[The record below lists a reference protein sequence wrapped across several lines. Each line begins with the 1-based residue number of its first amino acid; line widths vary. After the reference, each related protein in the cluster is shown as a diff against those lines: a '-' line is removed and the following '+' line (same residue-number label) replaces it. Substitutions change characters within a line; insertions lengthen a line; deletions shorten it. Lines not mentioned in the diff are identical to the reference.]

1 MTQGASRAAAISGIV
16 LFDLSGKVA
25 IVTGGNGG
33 IGLGI
38 ARGIAAA
45 GAAVAIVG
53 RDRAKSDGAVAELRA
68 AGADA
73 ERFDADLLDGEAVV
87 SVVRAVSER
96 FGGVDVLVA
105 NAGMNSRRRPEDY
118 TMELWDSIIDT
129 NLGSVFA
136 CCQAVYPTMKQ
147 RGGGK
152 IITIGSMTS
161 IFGFSVGAPYSA
173 SKGAVV
179 QLTKSLACA
188 WASDAIQVNCILPG
202 FIDTALTRDAR
213 RDVDD
218 LEQRVVDRT
227 PAGRWGSPDDI
238 AGAAVF
244 FASAASDF
252 VTGAALPVDG
262 GYSSFMA

>member
-1 MTQGASRAAAISGIV
+1 VPISGIV

-25 IVTGGNGG
+25 VVTGGNGG

-38 ARGIAAA
+38 ARGLANA
-45 GAAVAIVG
+45 GAAIAIVG
-53 RDRAKSDGAVAELRA
+53 RDRAKSDAAADELRET
-68 AGADA
+68 GANA
-73 ERFDADLLDGEAVV
+73 EAFIADLLEPDAAH
-87 SVVRAVSER
+87 SVVRAVGER

-105 NAGMNSRRRPEDY
+105 NAGTNTRRRPEDY
-118 TMELWDSIIDT
+118 TMELWDSIVAL

-136 CCQAVYPTMKQ
+136 CCQAVYPMMKR

-188 WASDAIQVNCILPG
+188 WAGDAIQVNCILPG
-202 FIDTALTRDAR
+202 FIDTALTQKAR
-213 RDVDD
+213 RDVGD
-218 LEQRVVDRT
+218 LEQRVIDRT
-227 PAGRWGSPDDI
+227 PAGRWGTPDDV

-244 FASAASDF
+244 LASAASDF

>member
-1 MTQGASRAAAISGIV
+1 M
-16 LFDLSGKVA
+16 A

-33 IGLGI
+33 IGFGI
-38 ARGIAAA
+38 ARGLADA

-53 RDRAKSDGAVAELRA
+53 RDTAKSDAAVAELRG
-68 AGADA
+68 AGANA
-73 ERFDADLLDGEAVV
+73 AAFTADLLDNEAVT
-87 SVVRAVSER
+87 SVVRAVGER

-105 NAGMNSRRRPEDY
+105 NAGTNTRRRPEDY
-118 TMELWDSIIDT
+118 TMELWDSIVDV

-136 CCQAVYPTMKQ
+136 CCQAVYPMMKR

-161 IFGFSVGAPYSA
+161 ILGFSVGAPYSA

-188 WASDAIQVNCILPG
+188 WAADAIQVNCILPG
-202 FIDTALTRDAR
+202 FIDTALTQKAR
-213 RDVDD
+213 RDVGD
-218 LEQRVVDRT
+218 LEQRVIDRT
-227 PAGRWGSPDDI
+227 PAGRWGTPDDC

-244 FASAASDF
+244 LASAASDF
-252 VTGAALPVDG
+252 VTGASLAVDG

>member
-1 MTQGASRAAAISGIV
+1 M

-38 ARGIAAA
+38 ARGLANA

-53 RDRAKSDGAVAELRA
+53 RDGAKSDAAVAELRE

-73 ERFDADLLDGEAVV
+73 DAFTADLRDGAAVL
-87 SVVRAVSER
+87 SVVGAVAER

-105 NAGMNSRRRPEDY
+105 NAGTNARRRPEDY
-118 TMELWDSIIDT
+118 TTELWDSIVDI

-136 CCQAVYPTMKQ
+136 CCQAVYPLMQ
-147 RGGGK
+147 RRGGGK

-188 WASDAIQVNCILPG
+188 WAADAIQVNCIVPG
-202 FIDTALTRDAR
+202 FIDTALTHQAR
-213 RDVDD
+213 RDVAD
-218 LEQRVVDRT
+218 LEQRVLDRT
-227 PAGRWGSPDDI
+227 PAGRWGSPDDV

-244 FASAASDF
+244 FASGASDF
-252 VTGAALPVDG
+252 VTGTALPVDG

>member
-1 MTQGASRAAAISGIV
+1 V

-25 IVTGGNGG
+25 VVTGGNGG

-38 ARGIAAA
+38 AYGLANA
-45 GAAVAIVG
+45 GAAVAIAG
-53 RDRAKSDGAVAELRA
+53 RDSAKSAAAVAGLRE

-73 ERFDADLLDGEAVV
+73 EAFTADLRDGGAITSMVLAIV
-87 SVVRAVSER
+87 ER

-105 NAGMNSRRRPEDY
+105 NAGTNTRRRPEDY
-118 TMELWDSIIDT
+118 TMELWDSIIDV

-136 CCQAVYPTMKQ
+136 CCQAVYPMMQ
-147 RGGGK
+147 RRGGGK

-188 WASDAIQVNCILPG
+188 WAADAIQVNCILPG
-202 FIDTALTRDAR
+202 FIDSALTRQAR
-213 RDVDD
+213 REVGG
-218 LEQRVVDRT
+218 LEQRVLDRT
-227 PAGRWGSPDDI
+227 PAGRWGSPDDV

-252 VTGAALPVDG
+252 VTGTALPVDG

>member
-1 MTQGASRAAAISGIV
+1 VT
-16 LFDLSGKVA
+16 FDLTGRVA

-38 ARGIAAA
+38 ARGLGEA

-53 RDRAKSDGAVAELRA
+53 RDAGKSDAAVAELRE

-73 ERFDADLLDGEAVV
+73 AAFTADLLDRSAVDAMV
-87 SVVRAVSER
+87 QAVAER
-96 FGGVDVLVA
+96 FGGVDILVA
-105 NAGMNSRRRPEDY
+105 NAGTNTRMRPEQY
-118 TMELWDSIIDT
+118 TMELWDAIVDT

-136 CCQAVYPTMKQ
+136 CCQAVFPMMRQ

-161 IFGFSVGAPYSA
+161 IFGFSVGAAYGA

-179 QLTKSLACA
+179 QLTKSLAVA
-188 WASDAIQVNCILPG
+188 WAADGIQVNCILPG
-202 FIDTALTRDAR
+202 FIDTALTQGAR
-213 RDVDD
+213 REVEG
-218 LEQRVVDRT
+218 LEQRVVERT
-227 PAGRWGSPDDI
+227 PAGRWGTPADV

-244 FASAASDF
+244 FAGKASDF
-252 VTGAALPVDG
+252 VTGTAVPVDG

>member
-1 MTQGASRAAAISGIV
+1 MP
-16 LFDLSGKVA
+16 FDLSGRVA

-38 ARGIAAA
+38 AHGLARA
-45 GAAVAIVG
+45 GAAVAVVG
-53 RDRAKSDGAVAELRA
+53 RDAAKSDAAVGELRA
-68 AGADA
+68 SGADA
-73 ERFDADLLDGEAVV
+73 AAFIADLLDPSAVAAMV
-87 SVVRAVSER
+87 AAVAER

-105 NAGMNSRRRPEDY
+105 NAGTNTRRRPEDY
-118 TMELWDSIIDT
+118 TMEQWDAVVDT

-136 CCQAVYPTMKQ
+136 CCQAVYPVMRR

-161 IFGFSVGAPYSA
+161 IFGFTLGAPYSA

-179 QLTKSLACA
+179 QLTKSLAAA
-188 WASDAIQVNCILPG
+188 WAADGIQVNCILPG
-202 FIDTALTRDAR
+202 FIDTALTRQAR
-213 RDVDD
+213 SDVAG
-218 LEQRVVDRT
+218 LEQRVVERT
-227 PAGRWGSPDDI
+227 PAGRWGTPDDV

-244 FASAASDF
+244 FAGPASDF
-252 VTGAALPVDG
+252 VTGTALPVDG

>member
-1 MTQGASRAAAISGIV
+1 VAARAAPISGIV
-16 LFDLSGKVA
+16 LFDLSGRVA

-38 ARGIAAA
+38 ARGLANA

-53 RDRAKSDGAVAELRA
+53 RDEAKSGSAVAELRET
-68 AGADA
+68 GADA
-73 ERFDADLLDGEAVV
+73 EAFSADLLDGDAVV
-87 SVVRAVSER
+87 SVVRAVAER

-105 NAGMNSRRRPEDY
+105 NAGTNTRRRPEDY
-118 TMELWDSIIDT
+118 TMELWDSIVDT

-136 CCQAVYPTMKQ
+136 CCQAVYPMMRR

-161 IFGFSVGAPYSA
+161 IFGFSLGAPYSA

-188 WASDAIQVNCILPG
+188 WAADAIQVNCILPG
-202 FIDTALTRDAR
+202 FIDTALTRESR
-213 RDVDD
+213 RDVVD
-218 LEQRVVDRT
+218 LEQRVIDRT
-227 PAGRWGSPDDI
+227 PAGRWGSPDDV
-238 AGAAVF
+238 AGTAVF

-252 VTGAALPVDG
+252 VTGTALAVDG

>member
-1 MTQGASRAAAISGIV
+1 MHV

-25 IVTGGNGG
+25 VVTGGNGG

-38 ARGIAAA
+38 ARGLANA

-53 RDRAKSDGAVAELRA
+53 RDRAKSDAAVAELRD

-73 ERFDADLLDGEAVV
+73 DAFTADLLDAGAVV
-87 SVVRAVSER
+87 SVVRAVAER

-105 NAGMNSRRRPEDY
+105 NAGTNTRRRPEEY
-118 TMELWDSIIDT
+118 TMELWDSIVDT

-136 CCQAVYPTMKQ
+136 SCQAVYPLMRE

-188 WASDAIQVNCILPG
+188 WAADRIQVNCILPG
-202 FIDTALTRDAR
+202 FIDTALTQDAR
-213 RDVDD
+213 REVQG

-227 PAGRWGSPDDI
+227 PAGRWGTTDDV

-252 VTGAALPVDG
+252 VTGTALPVDG

>member
-1 MTQGASRAAAISGIV
+1 V
-16 LFDLSGKVA
+16 HFDLTGRVA

-38 ARGIAAA
+38 ARGLGQA
-45 GAAVAIVG
+45 GAALAIVG
-53 RDRAKSDGAVAELRA
+53 RDAGKSDAAVAELRE

-73 ERFDADLLDGEAVV
+73 AAFTADLLDRRALDGMLQAVV
-87 SVVRAVSER
+87 ER
-96 FGGVDVLVA
+96 FGGVDILVA
-105 NAGMNSRRRPEDY
+105 NAGTNTRMRPEAY
-118 TMELWDSIIDT
+118 TMETWDTIVDT

-136 CCQAVYPTMKQ
+136 CCQAVYPMMRQ

-161 IFGFSVGAPYSA
+161 IFGFSVGAAYGA

-179 QLTKSLACA
+179 QLTKSLAVA
-188 WASDAIQVNCILPG
+188 WAADRIQVNCILPG
-202 FIDTALTRDAR
+202 FIDTALTQGAR
-213 RDVDD
+213 REVEG
-218 LEQRVVDRT
+218 LEQRVVERT
-227 PAGRWGSPDDI
+227 PAGRWGKPGDV

-252 VTGAALPVDG
+252 VTGTALPVDG

>member
-1 MTQGASRAAAISGIV
+1 MAV
-16 LFDLSGKVA
+16 
-25 IVTGGNGG
+25 VTGGNGG

-38 ARGIAAA
+38 AYGLANA
-45 GAAVAIVG
+45 GAAVAIAG
-53 RDRAKSDGAVAELRA
+53 RDSAKSAAAVAGLRE

-73 ERFDADLLDGEAVV
+73 EAFTADLRDGGAITSMVLAIV
-87 SVVRAVSER
+87 ER

-105 NAGMNSRRRPEDY
+105 NAGTNTRRRPEDY
-118 TMELWDSIIDT
+118 TMELWDSIIDV

-136 CCQAVYPTMKQ
+136 CCQAVYPMMQ
-147 RGGGK
+147 RRGGGK

-188 WASDAIQVNCILPG
+188 WAADAIQVNCILPG
-202 FIDTALTRDAR
+202 FIDSALTRQAR
-213 RDVDD
+213 REVGG
-218 LEQRVVDRT
+218 LEQRVLDRT
-227 PAGRWGSPDDI
+227 PAGRWGSPDDV

-252 VTGAALPVDG
+252 VTGTALPVDG

>member
-1 MTQGASRAAAISGIV
+1 MDCADSPIV

-33 IGLGI
+33 IGFGI
-38 ARGIAAA
+38 ARGLADA
-45 GAAVAIVG
+45 GAAVAIVA
-53 RDRAKSDGAVAELRA
+53 RDRAKSDAAVAGLRE

-73 ERFDADLLDGEAVV
+73 AAFNADLRDGDAIT
-87 SVVRAVSER
+87 SVVRAAVER
-96 FGGVDVLVA
+96 FGGVDILVA
-105 NAGMNSRRRPEDY
+105 NAGTNSRRRPEDY
-118 TMELWDSIIDT
+118 TMELWDSIVDV

-136 CCQAVYPTMKQ
+136 CCQAVYPLMQQ
-147 RGGGK
+147 RRGGK

-179 QLTKSLACA
+179 QLTKSLASA
-188 WASDAIQVNCILPG
+188 WAADAIQVNCILPG
-202 FIDTALTRDAR
+202 FIDTSLTREAR
-213 RDVDD
+213 REVAG
-218 LEQRVVDRT
+218 LEQRVIDRT
-227 PAGRWGSPDDI
+227 PAGRWGSPDDV

>member
-1 MTQGASRAAAISGIV
+1 MAV
-16 LFDLSGKVA
+16 
-25 IVTGGNGG
+25 VTGGIGG

-38 ARGIAAA
+38 AHGLANA

-53 RDRAKSDGAVAELRA
+53 RDSAKSDAAVAELRE

-73 ERFDADLLDGEAVV
+73 EVFTADVLDREAVTAV
-87 SVVRAVSER
+87 MRAVAER
-96 FGGVDVLVA
+96 FGGVDILVA
-105 NAGMNSRRRPEDY
+105 NAGTNTRRRPEDY
-118 TMELWDSIIDT
+118 TMELWDSIVDV

-136 CCQAVYPTMKQ
+136 CCQAVYPLMRR

-188 WASDAIQVNCILPG
+188 WAADAIQVNCILPG
-202 FIDTALTRDAR
+202 FIDTALTRQAR
-213 RDVDD
+213 REVAE
-218 LEQRVVDRT
+218 LEQRVIDRT
-227 PAGRWGSPDDI
+227 PAGRWGSPDDV

-252 VTGAALPVDG
+252 VTGSALPVDG

>member
-1 MTQGASRAAAISGIV
+1 MN
-16 LFDLSGKVA
+16 FDLNGRVA

-38 ARGIAAA
+38 ARGLGDV

-53 RDRAKSDGAVAELRA
+53 RDAGKSEIAVAELREAGIDA
-68 AGADA
+68 AAFTTDVLDRSAVDA
-73 ERFDADLLDGEAVV
+73 M
-87 SVVRAVSER
+87 VRAVVAR
-96 FGGVDVLVA
+96 FGGVDILVA
-105 NAGMNSRRRPEDY
+105 NAGTNTRMRPEDY
-118 TMELWDSIIDT
+118 PMETWDAIVDT

-136 CCQAVYPTMKQ
+136 CCQAVFPMMRQ

-152 IITIGSMTS
+152 IVTIGSMTS
-161 IFGFSVGAPYSA
+161 IFGFSVGAAYGA

-179 QLTKSLACA
+179 QLSKSLAVA
-188 WASDAIQVNCILPG
+188 WAADNIQVNCILPG
-202 FIDTALTRDAR
+202 FIDTALTQGAR
-213 RDVDD
+213 RDVAG

-227 PAGRWGSPDDI
+227 PAGRWGTPADV

-244 FASAASDF
+244 FASSASDF
-252 VTGAALPVDG
+252 VTGTALPVDG

>member
-1 MTQGASRAAAISGIV
+1 M
-16 LFDLSGKVA
+16 LFDLNGRVA
-25 IVTGGNGG
+25 LVTGGNGG

-38 ARGIAAA
+38 ARGLAQA
-45 GAAVAIVG
+45 GAVVAIVG
-53 RDRAKSDGAVAELRA
+53 RDAAKSNAALAELRQSGAVAEA
-68 AGADA
+68 
-73 ERFDADLLDGEAVV
+73 FTADLVDQTAVV
-87 SVVRAVSER
+87 AMVRAVAER
-96 FGGVDVLVA
+96 FGGIDILVA
-105 NAGMNSRRRPEDY
+105 NAGTNMRRRPEDY
-118 TMELWDSIIDT
+118 TMEQWDAIVGT

-136 CCQAVYPTMKQ
+136 CCQAVYPLMKQ

-161 IFGFSVGAPYSA
+161 IFGFSLGAPYGA

-188 WASDAIQVNCILPG
+188 WAADKIQANCILPG
-202 FIDTALTRDAR
+202 FIDTALTRQAR
-213 RDVDD
+213 RDVGD
-218 LEQRVVDRT
+218 LEQRVLDRT
-227 PAGRWGSPDDI
+227 PAGRWGTPDDV

-252 VTGAALPVDG
+252 VTGTALPVDG

>member
-1 MTQGASRAAAISGIV
+1 MPISGIV

-38 ARGIAAA
+38 ARGLANA

-53 RDRAKSDGAVAELRA
+53 RDHAKSDAAVAELRET
-68 AGADA
+68 GANA
-73 ERFDADLLDGEAVV
+73 EAFTADLRDHDAVT
-87 SVVRAVSER
+87 SVVRAVGER

-105 NAGMNSRRRPEDY
+105 NAGTNTRRRPEDY
-118 TMELWDSIIDT
+118 TMELWDSIVDV

-136 CCQAVYPTMKQ
+136 CCQAVYPMMRR

-188 WASDAIQVNCILPG
+188 WAADAIQVNCILPG

-213 RDVDD
+213 RDVGD
-218 LEQRVVDRT
+218 LEQRVIDRT
-227 PAGRWGSPDDI
+227 PAGRWGTPDDC

-244 FASAASDF
+244 LASAASDF